1 MQIKAIADA
10 HTSYEVIFMAVAHRG
25 AISFG
30 LVYIPVAL
38 YTATQDNDIHF
49 NQLHKQD
56 NSRIRY
62 KKVCAHCGKEVGPQD
77 IIKGFEYDKDKYVT
91 MTDEDFEKAKTAK
104 DRAINILHFTDLQS
118 IKPVYYEK
126 TYHVIPEAGGD
137 KAFEL
142 LRRAMRET
150 NKVAIAKA
158 VLHNQEKLLALLP
171 TDDGIYLETMFF
183 ADEIKEIPK
192 QPPNI
197 EVRQDELEMAKTLIS
212 TMDKPFEPELYHDE
226 YQSRLMEIIESKI
239 AGREVVSTE
248 PEAQSNVIDLMEALK
263 ASIEQNKPQP
273 KKRKA
278 RGA

>member
-1 MQIKAIADA
+1 
-10 HTSYEVIFMAVAHRG
+10 MAVAHKG

-38 YTATQDNDIHF
+38 YTATQDSDIHF
-49 NQLHKQD
+49 NQLHKAD

-62 KKVCAHCGKEVGPQD
+62 KKVCAHCGKEVGAQD
-77 IIKGFEYDKDKYVT
+77 IIKGFEYDNDKYVT

-104 DRAINILHFTDLQS
+104 DRAINILHFTDLES

-126 TYHVIPEAGGD
+126 TYHVVPETGGD

-142 LRRAMRET
+142 LRNAMKET
-150 NKVAIAKA
+150 GKVAIAKA
-158 VLHNQEKLLALLP
+158 VLHNQEKLLCLIP

-192 QPPNI
+192 QTANIDVKPN
-197 EVRQDELEMAKTLIS
+197 ELEMAKTLIG
-212 TMDKPFEPELYHDE
+212 TMDKAFEPELYHDE
-226 YQSRLMEIIESKI
+226 YQARLMEMIEGKI
-239 AGREVVSTE
+239 SGKEVVSAE
-248 PEAQSNVIDLMEALK
+248 PQAQSNVIDLVEALK

-273 KKRKA
+273 KKRKVK
-278 RGA
+278 GA